1 MREPSPTS
9 ATRLKS
15 TITCDMEGRLETF
28 NAGAE
33 EIFGYKASEVIGKAR
48 VSLFSPGLTVLQ
60 NVPAWLSAASTTG
73 KFEGES
79 VFVRKDGSR
88 FPAKIRI
95 TPTKKGGVQI
105 GYCGVTTPLPQSEL
119 ARVEPKISLFTK
131 VFSALVVTRAPFLS
145 ASIFPVLIAGAYVA
159 QIGEFS
165 WPAFLLALVGAASVH
180 IAANTWND
188 MYDWQSGADKVNH
201 DYFLP
206 YSGGSRAIE
215 LGLITERGLMK
226 IALGAIAVAFACG
239 LGIAALGSPVVL
251 PLGLLGA
258 LAAWT
263 YTAPPLRLIAR
274 RGLGELLIGVA
285 FGPLLSVGAVAAVTG
300 SIDPIAALLGIPVGL
315 LTTAILWINEFPD
328 APSDALAGKTHLVVT
343 IGTSA
348 ARWGYVALIA
358 VAFGTLAAL
367 VALGAL
373 APTALLALITLPL
386 AIRSTYILFRE
397 YRSRALV
404 RANVGTIILQGAF
417 GFTLACGI
425 LIS

>member
-1 MREPSPTS
+1 MREPSLTS

-60 NVPAWLSAASTTG
+60 NVPAWLSTASSTG

-79 VFVRKDGSR
+79 VFVRKDGSQ

-159 QIGEFS
+159 QSAEFS

-188 MYDWQSGADKVNH
+188 MYDWQSGADKINH

-226 IALGAIAVAFACG
+226 IALGAIVVAFTCG

-343 IGTSA
+343 MGTSA
-348 ARWGYVALIA
+348 ARWGYVVLIV

-373 APTALLALITLPL
+373 APTALLALLTLPL
-386 AIRSTYILFRE
+386 ALRSTFILFRE

>member
-33 EIFGYKASEVIGKAR
+33 EIFGYKASEVIAKAR

-60 NVPAWLSAASTTG
+60 NVPAWLSTASSEG

-119 ARVEPKISLFTK
+119 ARVEPKISLSTK
-131 VFSALVVTRAPFLS
+131 IFSALVVTRAPFLS

-159 QIGEFS
+159 QVGAFS

-188 MYDWQSGADKVNH
+188 MYDWQSGADKINH

>member
-1 MREPSPTS
+1 MREPSSTS
-9 ATRLKS
+9 ATSVKS

-60 NVPAWLSAASTTG
+60 NVPTWLNVARTKG

-79 VFVRKDGSR
+79 VFIRKDGSR

-95 TPTKKGGVQI
+95 TPTKKDGLQI

-145 ASIFPVLIAGAYVA
+145 ASIFPVLIAGAYAA
-159 QIGEFS
+159 QSGELS
-165 WPAFLLALVGAASVH
+165 WPAFILALVGAASVH

-188 MYDWQSGADKVNH
+188 MYDWKSGADKINH

-226 IALGAIAVAFACG
+226 IAIGAVVVALACG

-251 PLGLLGA
+251 PLGLLGV

-300 SIDPIAALLGIPVGL
+300 SIDPVAALLGIPVGL

-343 IGTSA
+343 MGTSA

-358 VAFGTLAAL
+358 VAFGTLVAL
-367 VALGAL
+367 VAVGAL
-373 APTALLALITLPL
+373 APTALLALLTLPL
-386 AIRSTYILFRE
+386 AVRSTIILFRE

-425 LIS
+425 LFS

>member
-33 EIFGYKASEVIGKAR
+33 EIFGYAASEVIGKAR

-60 NVPAWLSAASTTG
+60 NVPAWLSTASSEG

-95 TPTKKGGVQI
+95 TPTKKGGVQV

-131 VFSALVVTRAPFLS
+131 LFSALVVTRAPFLS

-159 QIGEFS
+159 QRAEFS

-188 MYDWQSGADKVNH
+188 MYDWQSGADKINH

-251 PLGLLGA
+251 PLGLLGV

-373 APTALLALITLPL
+373 APTALLALLTLPL
-386 AIRSTYILFRE
+386 ALRSTFILFRE

>member
-1 MREPSPTS
+1 MREPSTTS

-33 EIFGYKASEVIGKAR
+33 EIFGYAASEVIGKAR

-131 VFSALVVTRAPFLS
+131 IFSALVVTRAPFLS

-159 QIGEFS
+159 QRAEFS

-188 MYDWQSGADKVNH
+188 MYDWQSGADKINH

-226 IALGAIAVAFACG
+226 IAVGAIAVAFACG

-348 ARWGYVALIA
+348 ARWGYVALLA
-358 VAFGTLAAL
+358 VAFGTLVAL

-425 LIS
+425 LFG

>member
-33 EIFGYKASEVIGKAR
+33 EIFGYAASEVIGKAR

-60 NVPAWLSAASTTG
+60 NVPAWLSTASSTG

-131 VFSALVVTRAPFLS
+131 LFSALVVTRAPFLS

-159 QIGEFS
+159 QRAEFS

-188 MYDWQSGADKVNH
+188 MYDWQSGADKINH

-226 IALGAIAVAFACG
+226 IAAGAIAVAFACG

-373 APTALLALITLPL
+373 APTALLALLTLPL
-386 AIRSTYILFRE
+386 ALRSTFILFRE

>member
-60 NVPAWLSAASTTG
+60 NVPAWLSTASSEG

-119 ARVEPKISLFTK
+119 ARVEPKISLSTK
-131 VFSALVVTRAPFLS
+131 IFSALVVTRAPFLS

-159 QIGEFS
+159 QVGAFS

-263 YTAPPLRLIAR
+263 YTAPPIRLIAR

>member
-1 MREPSPTS
+1 M
-9 ATRLKS
+9 
-15 TITCDMEGRLETF
+15 
-28 NAGAE
+28 
-33 EIFGYKASEVIGKAR
+33 
-48 VSLFSPGLTVLQ
+48 
-60 NVPAWLSAASTTG
+60 
-73 KFEGES
+73 
-79 VFVRKDGSR
+79 
-88 FPAKIRI
+88 
-95 TPTKKGGVQI
+95 
-105 GYCGVTTPLPQSEL
+105 
-119 ARVEPKISLFTK
+119 
-131 VFSALVVTRAPFLS
+131 TRAPFLS

-159 QIGEFS
+159 QRAEFS

-188 MYDWQSGADKVNH
+188 MYDWQSGADKINH

-373 APTALLALITLPL
+373 APTALLALLTLPL
-386 AIRSTYILFRE
+386 ALRSTYILFRE

-404 RANVGTIILQGAF
+404 RANEGTIILQGAF

>member
-33 EIFGYKASEVIGKAR
+33 EIFGYAASEVIGKAR

-60 NVPAWLSAASTTG
+60 NVPAWLSTASSTG

-79 VFVRKDGSR
+79 VFIRKDGSR

-131 VFSALVVTRAPFLS
+131 IFSALVVTRAPFLS

-159 QIGEFS
+159 QRAEFS

-188 MYDWQSGADKVNH
+188 MYDWQSGADKINH

-226 IALGAIAVAFACG
+226 IAVGAIVVAFACG

-300 SIDPIAALLGIPVGL
+300 SIDPVAALLGIPVGL

-343 IGTSA
+343 IGTAA

-358 VAFGTLAAL
+358 VAFGTLTAL

-373 APTALLALITLPL
+373 APTALLALLTLPL
-386 AIRSTYILFRE
+386 ALRSTFILFRE

>member
-1 MREPSPTS
+1 
-9 ATRLKS
+9 
-15 TITCDMEGRLETF
+15 
-28 NAGAE
+28 
-33 EIFGYKASEVIGKAR
+33 
-48 VSLFSPGLTVLQ
+48 
-60 NVPAWLSAASTTG
+60 
-73 KFEGES
+73 
-79 VFVRKDGSR
+79 
-88 FPAKIRI
+88 
-95 TPTKKGGVQI
+95 
-105 GYCGVTTPLPQSEL
+105 
-119 ARVEPKISLFTK
+119 
-131 VFSALVVTRAPFLS
+131 
-145 ASIFPVLIAGAYVA
+145 
-159 QIGEFS
+159 
-165 WPAFLLALVGAASVH
+165 
-180 IAANTWND
+180 
-188 MYDWQSGADKVNH
+188 MYDWQSGADKINH

-226 IALGAIAVAFACG
+226 IAVGAIVVAFTCG

-358 VAFGTLAAL
+358 VAFGTLVAL

-373 APTALLALITLPL
+373 APTALLALLTLPL
-386 AIRSTYILFRE
+386 ALRSTFILFRE

>member
-60 NVPAWLSAASTTG
+60 NVPAWLSTASSEG

-119 ARVEPKISLFTK
+119 ARVEPKISLSTK
-131 VFSALVVTRAPFLS
+131 IFSALVVTRAPFLS

-159 QIGEFS
+159 QVGAFS

-188 MYDWQSGADKVNH
+188 MYDWQSGADKINH

-425 LIS
+425 LIG

>member
-60 NVPAWLSAASTTG
+60 NVPAWLSTASSEG

-119 ARVEPKISLFTK
+119 ARVEPKISLSTK
-131 VFSALVVTRAPFLS
+131 IFSALVVTRAPFLS

-159 QIGEFS
+159 QVGAFS

-188 MYDWQSGADKVNH
+188 MYDWQSGADKINH

-226 IALGAIAVAFACG
+226 IAVGAIAVAFACG

-348 ARWGYVALIA
+348 ARWGYVALLA
-358 VAFGTLAAL
+358 VAFGTLVAL

-425 LIS
+425 LIG

>member
-1 MREPSPTS
+1 MREPSSTS
-9 ATRLKS
+9 ATSVKS

-60 NVPAWLSAASTTG
+60 NVPTWLNVARTKG

-79 VFVRKDGSR
+79 VFIRKDGSR

-95 TPTKKGGVQI
+95 TPTKKDGLQI
-105 GYCGVTTPLPQSEL
+105 GYCGVTTPLPQSDL

-145 ASIFPVLIAGAYVA
+145 ASIFPVLIAGAYAA
-159 QIGEFS
+159 QSGELS
-165 WPAFLLALVGAASVH
+165 WSAFLLALVGAASVH

-188 MYDWQSGADKVNH
+188 MYDWKSGADKINH

-226 IALGAIAVAFACG
+226 IAIGAVVVALACG

-251 PLGLLGA
+251 PLGLLGV

-300 SIDPIAALLGIPVGL
+300 SIDPVAALLGIPVGL

-343 IGTSA
+343 MGTSA

-358 VAFGTLAAL
+358 VAFGTLVAL
-367 VALGAL
+367 VAVGTL
-373 APTALLALITLPL
+373 APTALLALLTLPL
-386 AIRSTYILFRE
+386 AVRSTIILFRE

-425 LIS
+425 LFS

>member
-1 MREPSPTS
+1 MKESSSTS

-33 EIFGYKASEVIGKAR
+33 EIFGYAASEVIGKAR

-60 NVPAWLSAASTTG
+60 NVPTWLSIASSTG

-79 VFVRKDGSR
+79 VFIRKDGSR

-119 ARVEPKISLFTK
+119 ARVEPKISLVTK
-131 VFSALVVTRAPFLS
+131 LFSALVVTRAPFLS

-159 QIGEFS
+159 QVGEFS

-188 MYDWQSGADKVNH
+188 MYDWQSGADKINH

-226 IALGAIAVAFACG
+226 IALGAIAVAFVCG

-300 SIDPIAALLGIPVGL
+300 AIDPVAALLGIPVGL

-343 IGTSA
+343 MGTSA
-348 ARWGYVALIA
+348 ARWGYVALLA
-358 VAFGTLAAL
+358 VAFGTLVLL

-373 APTALLALITLPL
+373 APTALLALLTLPL
-386 AIRSTYILFRE
+386 AVRSTIILFRE

-404 RANVGTIILQGAF
+404 RANVGTIVLQGAF
-417 GFTLACGI
+417 GFALACGI
-425 LIS
+425 FIS

>member
-60 NVPAWLSAASTTG
+60 NVPAWLSTASSEG

-119 ARVEPKISLFTK
+119 ARVEPKISLSTK
-131 VFSALVVTRAPFLS
+131 IFSALVVTRAPFLS

-159 QIGEFS
+159 QVGAFS

-188 MYDWQSGADKVNH
+188 MYDWQSGADKINH

-300 SIDPIAALLGIPVGL
+300 SVDPIAALLGIPVGL

-425 LIS
+425 LIG

>member
-1 MREPSPTS
+1 MSEPSTKNTAS
-9 ATRLKS
+9 LKS

-60 NVPAWLSAASTTG
+60 NVPAWLSTASSTG

-79 VFVRKDGSR
+79 VFIRKDGSR

-119 ARVEPKISLFTK
+119 ARVEPKISLSTK
-131 VFSALVVTRAPFLS
+131 IFSALVVTRAPFLS

-159 QIGEFS
+159 QVGAFS

-188 MYDWQSGADKVNH
+188 MYDWQSGADKINH